1 MQLDSTHV
9 VIARIGFNRRQQARD
24 AGRVFRARA
33 QRLFLPAA
41 QHPRGYAHA
50 RAHHQRANALGAVN
64 LMPGQGV
71 AVNAQRAHINRQ
83 THKALH
89 AVHMQHGLR
98 AQPVAQLRNLAQG
111 HHRARF
117 IVYLHY
123 ADKPRIGGQQ
133 FFQRVQAHHARRV
146 IGNLLHI
153 KGALQAFAGRGHGRV
168 LASGIKH
175 APAALHGHAAKDGQV
190 VGLGAAGGK
199 HHPGGIGVQLAR
211 NGLAASG

>member
-1 MQLDSTHV
+1 
-9 VIARIGFNRRQQARD
+9 
-24 AGRVFRARA
+24 
-33 QRLFLPAA
+33 
-41 QHPRGYAHA
+41 
-50 RAHHQRANALGAVN
+50 
-64 LMPGQGV
+64 
-71 AVNAQRAHINRQ
+71 
-83 THKALH
+83 
-89 AVHMQHGLR
+89 MQHGLR
-98 AQPVAQLRNLAQG
+98 AQPVAQLRNLVQG

-175 APAALHGHAAKDGQV
+175 APAAPHGHAAKDGQV

-211 NGLAASG
+211 NGLAASR